1 MDLHA
6 HVVSYLNE
14 TSGEKCWFKKAQIG
28 CARKGGIHSMNLLRK
43 IVKERKKGKQQVF
56 VSGLMGPSAFIL
68 EPEASMNMR

>member
-1 MDLHA
+1 
-6 HVVSYLNE
+6 
-14 TSGEKCWFKKAQIG
+14 
-28 CARKGGIHSMNLLRK
+28 MNLLRK